1 MKIKV
6 SILLL
11 GLLVFT
17 LTGCSTVREFVD
29 QIEISNQFSK
39 FAPEFAEVLENQG
52 SFSSS
57 AEGTLFS
64 TVSLEMAIE
73 GLPEAGGV
81 LTQNETNYFSFKIEN
96 VSREEFIV
104 FLTAN
109 EKEEVAQELQE
120 KWEKYDYL
128 RSQNLSNIE
137 IYSEEN
143 GTKFDDDTSFDSGTI
158 GQIRE
163 IINVKNNTAELTAY
177 ITMEINDD
185 PYSGSISGGFIK
197 NEEWKINSLEL
208 NLSQD

>member
-81 LTQNETNYFSFKIEN
+81 LTQNEINYFSFKIEN
-96 VSREEFIV
+96 VSREKFIV

-109 EKEEVAQELQE
+109 EKEEVAEELQE